1 MTVSAAVIMTFF
13 SLSWLLMTFL
23 MLVMLFVVGP
33 RHPPVL
39 NEYEPLDRN
48 RRIVAVLALAM
59 LILCFTPFPIEVL

>member
-1 MTVSAAVIMTFF
+1 
-13 SLSWLLMTFL
+13 

-59 LILCFTPFPIEVL
+59 LILCFTPFPIEVR